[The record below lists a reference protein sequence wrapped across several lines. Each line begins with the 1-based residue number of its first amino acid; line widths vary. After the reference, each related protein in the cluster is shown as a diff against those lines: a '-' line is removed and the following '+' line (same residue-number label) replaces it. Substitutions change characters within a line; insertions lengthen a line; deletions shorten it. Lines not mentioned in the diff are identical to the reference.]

1 MSRDD
6 KLILI
11 IDILLIIISCVNLS
25 LGIAPGRSIL
35 VIIFALF
42 SLIGCISD

>member
-11 IDILLIIISCVNLS
+11 IDILLIIISCINLS
-25 LGIAPGRSIL
+25 LGIAPGKYIL
-35 VIIFALF
+35 IIIFALL
-42 SLIGCISD
+42 SLTGCLSN